1 MSFSKSVQ
9 RAPSAA
15 RGGSVRRRLPIT
27 SAILALAVLSAS
39 PTWAQSGRARDEAFP
54 FDQLTTSVVGV
65 STPADWR
72 FAFVNMPGFI
82 VEFGE
87 LVPQDQTVEQWRDL
101 LSYSTAPAAATPD
114 VTTPDATFESF
125 RPNCEAFASFQ
136 TAAPD
141 ASAGEQWFEL
151 ACLARP
157 GAPNTLAD
165 RPLEIYVY
173 RALRAGD
180 AQFQFFRAWRGT
192 SADFDALLA
201 RHGAGP
207 ANLPARAS
215 SEQLSAQGQ
224 AIAALTGPW
233 RAELRTA
240 FEVCDLAGAP
250 CASLNHT
257 VDNPLPGQALAGV
270 AVRGDNTN
278 PQEVAQ
284 FFRRMLGRQAANFP
298 ADALS
303 NMRVMQGAQPRTHN
317 FRSLSATAQYG
328 ASIGLANKGVGGLAM
343 VGDDRSPSPPA
354 RAARLRAYLLKVG
367 RLVIAMPNGPPADA
381 LTFDL
386 WLDR

>member
-1 MSFSKSVQ
+1 
-9 RAPSAA
+9 
-15 RGGSVRRRLPIT
+15 
-27 SAILALAVLSAS
+27 
-39 PTWAQSGRARDEAFP
+39 
-54 FDQLTTSVVGV
+54 
-65 STPADWR
+65 
-72 FAFVNMPGFI
+72 MPGI
-82 VEFGE
+82 VVELGE
-87 LVPQDQTVEQWRDL
+87 LVPQDQAVEQWRDL

-114 VTTPDATFESF
+114 VTIPNATFESF
-125 RPNCEAFASFQ
+125 RANCEAFASFQ

-141 ASAGEQWFEL
+141 ASAGEQWFEA

-157 GAPNTLAD
+157 GAPNPHAD
-165 RPLEIYVY
+165 RPLEIYMY
-173 RALRAGD
+173 RTLRVGD

-207 ANLPARAS
+207 ANLPARPS

-233 RAELRTA
+233 RAELRAA

-250 CASLNHT
+250 CASLNHN
-257 VDNPLPGQALAGV
+257 VDNPLPGQALAAV

-298 ADALS
+298 PDALS
-303 NMRVMQGAQPRTHN
+303 NMRVMQGATPRTHN
-317 FRSLSATAQYG
+317 FRSLSAAAQYG
-328 ASIGLANKGVGGLAM
+328 ASIALANKGVGGLAM
-343 VGDDRSPSPPA
+343 VGDDTRSSPPA
-354 RAARLRAYLLKVG
+354 RAARLRAYVLKVA
-367 RLVIAMPNGPPADA
+367 RLVTAQRNGPPADA

-386 WLDR
+386 WLDQ